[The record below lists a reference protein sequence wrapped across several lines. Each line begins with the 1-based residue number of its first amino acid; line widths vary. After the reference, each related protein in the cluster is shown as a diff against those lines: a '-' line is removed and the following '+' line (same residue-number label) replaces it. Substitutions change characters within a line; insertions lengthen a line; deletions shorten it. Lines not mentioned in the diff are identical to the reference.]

1 MFQRL
6 IGGLISVNYRSNG
19 NDLNFMNQDTY
30 QYYFE
35 SMPENSI
42 FMEYIIFPLIIFLI
56 ILLIYQFI
64 KKRIMK
70 DDKNELES
78 LKLLQELLEKG
89 TINDDEFKK
98 KKNKIISKW

>member
-1 MFQRL
+1 
-6 IGGLISVNYRSNG
+6 
-19 NDLNFMNQDTY
+19 
-30 QYYFE
+30 
-35 SMPENSI
+35 MPENSI
-42 FMEYIIFPLIIFLI
+42 FMEYIIFTLIIFLI
-56 ILLIYQFI
+56 VLLIYQFI

-89 TINDDEFKK
+89 TINEGEFEK

>member
-1 MFQRL
+1 
-6 IGGLISVNYRSNG
+6 
-19 NDLNFMNQDTY
+19 MNQDSY

-56 ILLIYQFI
+56 VLLIYQFI

-70 DDKNELES
+70 DDKDELES

-89 TINDDEFKK
+89 TINEDEFEK

>member
-1 MFQRL
+1 
-6 IGGLISVNYRSNG
+6 
-19 NDLNFMNQDTY
+19 MNQDTY

-56 ILLIYQFI
+56 VLLIYQFI

-70 DDKNELES
+70 DDKDELES
-78 LKLLQELLEKG
+78 LKLLHELLEKG
-89 TINDDEFKK
+89 TINEDEFEK
-98 KKNKIISKW
+98 KKNKIVSKW

>member
-1 MFQRL
+1 
-6 IGGLISVNYRSNG
+6 
-19 NDLNFMNQDTY
+19 MNQDFY

-42 FMEYIIFPLIIFLI
+42 FMEYIIFPLIIYLI

-89 TINDDEFKK
+89 TINEDEFKK
-98 KKNKIISKW
+98 KKNKIVSKW

>member
-1 MFQRL
+1 
-6 IGGLISVNYRSNG
+6 
-19 NDLNFMNQDTY
+19 MNQDSY

-89 TINDDEFKK
+89 TINEDEFKK
-98 KKNKIISKW
+98 KKNKIVSNW

>member
-1 MFQRL
+1 
-6 IGGLISVNYRSNG
+6 
-19 NDLNFMNQDTY
+19 MNQDTY

-56 ILLIYQFI
+56 VLLIYQFI

-70 DDKNELES
+70 DDKDELES

-89 TINDDEFKK
+89 TINEDEFKK
-98 KKNKIISKW
+98 KKNKIVSKW

>member
-1 MFQRL
+1 
-6 IGGLISVNYRSNG
+6 
-19 NDLNFMNQDTY
+19 MNQDSY

-42 FMEYIIFPLIIFLI
+42 FMEYIIFPLIFFLI
-56 ILLIYQFI
+56 VLLIYQFI

-70 DDKNELES
+70 DDKDELES

-89 TINDDEFKK
+89 TINEGEFEK

>member
-1 MFQRL
+1 
-6 IGGLISVNYRSNG
+6 
-19 NDLNFMNQDTY
+19 MNQDTY

>member
-1 MFQRL
+1 
-6 IGGLISVNYRSNG
+6 
-19 NDLNFMNQDTY
+19 MNQDSY

-89 TINDDEFKK
+89 TINEDEFKK
-98 KKNKIISKW
+98 KKNNIVSKW

>member
-1 MFQRL
+1 
-6 IGGLISVNYRSNG
+6 
-19 NDLNFMNQDTY
+19 
-30 QYYFE
+30 
-35 SMPENSI
+35 MPENSI

-70 DDKNELES
+70 DDKNEIES

-89 TINDDEFKK
+89 TINEDEFKK
-98 KKNKIISKW
+98 KKNKIVSKW

>member
-1 MFQRL
+1 
-6 IGGLISVNYRSNG
+6 
-19 NDLNFMNQDTY
+19 MNQDSY

-42 FMEYIIFPLIIFLI
+42 FMEYIIFPLIIFLVV
-56 ILLIYQFI
+56 LLIYQFI

-70 DDKNELES
+70 DDKDELKS
-78 LKLLQELLEKG
+78 LKLLQDLLEKG
-89 TINDDEFKK
+89 TINEDEFQK

>member
-1 MFQRL
+1 
-6 IGGLISVNYRSNG
+6 
-19 NDLNFMNQDTY
+19 MNQDSY

-56 ILLIYQFI
+56 ILLIYQFMR
-64 KKRIMK
+64 KRIMK
-70 DDKNELES
+70 DDKDELES

-89 TINDDEFKK
+89 TINEDEFEK
-98 KKNKIISKW
+98 KKNKIVSNRLP

>member
-1 MFQRL
+1 
-6 IGGLISVNYRSNG
+6 
-19 NDLNFMNQDTY
+19 MNQDSY

-35 SMPENSI
+35 SIPENSI

-78 LKLLQELLEKG
+78 LKLLHELLEKNA
-89 TINDDEFKK
+89 INEDEFKK
-98 KKNKIISKW
+98 KKNKIVSKW

>member
-1 MFQRL
+1 
-6 IGGLISVNYRSNG
+6 
-19 NDLNFMNQDTY
+19 
-30 QYYFE
+30 
-35 SMPENSI
+35 MPENSI

-56 ILLIYQFI
+56 ILLIYQLI

-89 TINDDEFKK
+89 TINEDEFKK
-98 KKNKIISKW
+98 KKNKIVSKW

>member
-1 MFQRL
+1 
-6 IGGLISVNYRSNG
+6 
-19 NDLNFMNQDTY
+19 
-30 QYYFE
+30 
-35 SMPENSI
+35 MPENSI

-89 TINDDEFKK
+89 TINEDEFKK
-98 KKNKIISKW
+98 KKNNIVSKW

>member
-1 MFQRL
+1 
-6 IGGLISVNYRSNG
+6 
-19 NDLNFMNQDTY
+19 MNQDTY

-35 SMPENSI
+35 SMLENSI
-42 FMEYIIFPLIIFLI
+42 FMDYIIFPLIIFLI

-89 TINDDEFKK
+89 TINEDEFKK
-98 KKNKIISKW
+98 KKNKIVSKW

>member
-1 MFQRL
+1 
-6 IGGLISVNYRSNG
+6 
-19 NDLNFMNQDTY
+19 MNQDSY

-56 ILLIYQFI
+56 VLLIYQFI
-64 KKRIMK
+64 RKRIMK
-70 DDKNELES
+70 DDKDELES

-89 TINDDEFKK
+89 TINEDEFEK
-98 KKNKIISKW
+98 KKNKIVSKW

>member
-1 MFQRL
+1 
-6 IGGLISVNYRSNG
+6 
-19 NDLNFMNQDTY
+19 MNQDSY

-56 ILLIYQFI
+56 ILLIYQFL

-89 TINDDEFKK
+89 MINEDEFKK
-98 KKNKIISKW
+98 KKNKIVSKW

>member
-1 MFQRL
+1 
-6 IGGLISVNYRSNG
+6 
-19 NDLNFMNQDTY
+19 
-30 QYYFE
+30 
-35 SMPENSI
+35 
-42 FMEYIIFPLIIFLI
+42 MEYIIFPLIIFLI

-89 TINDDEFKK
+89 TINEDEFKK
-98 KKNKIISKW
+98 KKKKIISKW

>member
-1 MFQRL
+1 
-6 IGGLISVNYRSNG
+6 
-19 NDLNFMNQDTY
+19 
-30 QYYFE
+30 
-35 SMPENSI
+35 MPESSI

-89 TINDDEFKK
+89 TIKEDEFKK
-98 KKNKIISKW
+98 KKNKIVSKW

>member
-1 MFQRL
+1 
-6 IGGLISVNYRSNG
+6 
-19 NDLNFMNQDTY
+19 MNQDSY

-35 SMPENSI
+35 SIPENSI

-56 ILLIYQFI
+56 VLLIYQFI

-70 DDKNELES
+70 DDKDELES

-89 TINDDEFKK
+89 TINEDEFEK
-98 KKNKIISKW
+98 KKNKIVSKW

>member
-1 MFQRL
+1 
-6 IGGLISVNYRSNG
+6 
-19 NDLNFMNQDTY
+19 MNQDSY

-56 ILLIYQFI
+56 VLLIYQFI

-89 TINDDEFKK
+89 TINEDEFEK
-98 KKNKIISKW
+98 KKNKIVSKW

>member
-1 MFQRL
+1 
-6 IGGLISVNYRSNG
+6 
-19 NDLNFMNQDTY
+19 MNQDSY

-56 ILLIYQFI
+56 VLLIYQFL

-89 TINDDEFKK
+89 TIKKDEFEKK
-98 KKNKIISKW
+98 KKKIVSNW

>member
-1 MFQRL
+1 
-6 IGGLISVNYRSNG
+6 
-19 NDLNFMNQDTY
+19 
-30 QYYFE
+30 
-35 SMPENSI
+35 MPENSI

-89 TINDDEFKK
+89 TINEDEFEK
-98 KKNKIISKW
+98 KKNKIVSKW

>member
-1 MFQRL
+1 
-6 IGGLISVNYRSNG
+6 
-19 NDLNFMNQDTY
+19 MNQDSY

-64 KKRIMK
+64 KKRIIK

-78 LKLLQELLEKG
+78 LKLIQELLEKG
-89 TINDDEFKK
+89 AINEDEFKK
-98 KKNKIISKW
+98 KKKKIISKW